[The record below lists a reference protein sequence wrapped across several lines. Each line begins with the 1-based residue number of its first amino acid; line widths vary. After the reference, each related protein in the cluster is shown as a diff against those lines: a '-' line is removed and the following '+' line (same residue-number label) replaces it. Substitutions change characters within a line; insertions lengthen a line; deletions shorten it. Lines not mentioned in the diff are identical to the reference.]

1 MNTVPET
8 TFRTRVRNEA
18 IAGPN
23 PFEWK
28 DLTTDDI
35 FKGKRVVLFAL
46 PGAFTP
52 TCSTSHLPRYEE
64 LSEDEEIDDDG
75 VLDEDE
81 DFADEATE
89 EPAPVEEELSQKEQ
103 NARSLAIRRAIEQRE
118 EQKRLDEDLDYLDLE
133 AEE

>member
-1 MNTVPET
+1 MNEIDDQKRQETVAE
-8 TFRTRVRNEA
+8 VDELD
-18 IAGPN
+18 
-23 PFEWK
+23 EE
-28 DLTTDDI
+28 D
-35 FKGKRVVLFAL
+35 
-46 PGAFTP
+46 
-52 TCSTSHLPRYEE
+52 EE

-75 VLDEDE
+75 ILDEDE